1 MNVSVICTGT
11 ELLKGTTVNTNMA
24 FLGSKLAEIG
34 IVVHKAVI
42 VGDSPDDMKKAMSE
56 LLNESDVIVT
66 TGGLGPTKDDLTRN
80 AVSEIF
86 GLNQKMD
93 EEIATDLRCRWI
105 SRRRGEPPDE
115 FLTQAMVPENSEV
128 LENRVGTAPG
138 LWVEGSFEGV
148 EKVAVLLPG
157 PPSELNPMV
166 TEQFIPRMKNMF
178 AGGYFTE
185 SFMVSSAA
193 ELIVQQQIE
202 PLVDSVLIEMA
213 YCASAEGV
221 KVFFSGKDREL
232 LRAKAED
239 AKKLFGSQV
248 LEDDQL
254 SVVAEISERV
264 RRAGIM
270 LATAESCTGGMI
282 SSAFTDLAGS
292 SDIFM
297 GAVVAYSNQ
306 IKQNVLGV
314 PEDIL
319 VDKGAVSPEC
329 AEAMVDGLCKFMK
342 TQAGISVTGIAGPG
356 GGTPDKPVGLVY
368 IGAKVND
375 RIEVQKH
382 NFNGDRSAVRER
394 TCARAL
400 LLLRKLLLEE
410 GY

>member
-11 ELLKGTTVNTNMA
+11 ELLKGTTVNTNLT
-24 FLGSKLAEIG
+24 FIGRKLAEIG
-34 IVVHKAVI
+34 ILVHKAVV
-42 VGDSPDDMKKAMSE
+42 VGDSHDDMKKAMSE
-56 LLNESDVIVT
+56 LLNESDIIVT

-86 GLNQKMD
+86 GLDQKLD
-93 EEIATDLRCRWI
+93 EEITADLRCRWI
-105 SRRRGEPPDE
+105 SRRRGEPPEE
-115 FLTQAMVPENSEV
+115 FLTQALVPDNSEV
-128 LENRVGTAPG
+128 LENKVGTAPG
-138 LWVEGSFEGV
+138 LWVKGYFGGA

-157 PPSELNPMV
+157 PPAELNPMV
-166 TEQFIPRMKNMF
+166 VEQFIPRMRNLF
-178 AGGYFTE
+178 AGEYFTE
-185 SFMVSSAA
+185 SFMVSSGA
-193 ELIVQQQIE
+193 ELLVQQKIE
-202 PLVDSVLIEMA
+202 PLVDSVPVELA

-232 LRAKAED
+232 LRAKAEE

-254 SVVAEISERV
+254 SVVAEISARL

-270 LATAESCTGGMI
+270 LSTAESCTGGMI

-319 VDKGAVSPEC
+319 MNKGAVSQEC
-329 AEAMVDGLCKFMK
+329 AEAMVAGLCKLMK
-342 TQAGISVTGIAGPG
+342 TQAGVSVTGIAGPG

-375 RIEVQKH
+375 RIEVKKH